1 MAEIEF
7 QNEPENEN
15 PVLKEEVDS
24 DNELKSFIVDYV
36 GKKKKPEDDK
46 VTVEMTVETLA
57 EDFPEFLLAVAEE
70 NWIRGYHQA
79 LSDVD
84 LGKKI
89 AKIKEKELGTLEGTD
104 EEKS

>member
-7 QNEPENEN
+7 TNEPEVDN
-15 PVLKEEVDS
+15 PVLKEEVDG

-89 AKIKEKELGTLEGTD
+89 AKIQKKELGTFEDTD
-104 EEKS
+104 ERES